1 MLTLRSAPEMNLADV
16 VRDGNTAE
24 SYGLLSNA
32 EPRDYLLTPSNMK
45 PWNGICREKEVNI

>member
-45 PWNGICREKEVNI
+45 P